1 MPRSSAWLVYSPP
14 FFYASA
20 PRGVRSTRLLV
31 PISSCNDAATY
42 LIQALGGPEQANDFV
57 GGTRWWQVRGLQ
69 GIDANWVAAKK
80 DIEALRK
87 LRRQGSPF
95 ASGDSEKIA
104 RGAGSS
110 QKGKEN
116 ENSDGTEERPY
127 ATEMDSMPCMYYLHG
142 GM

>member
-1 MPRSSAWLVYSPP
+1 M
-14 FFYASA
+14 
-20 PRGVRSTRLLV
+20 RSTRLLV

-87 LRRQGSPF
+87 LRRQGSRF
-95 ASGDSEKIA
+95 ASGDSDSDKIA
-104 RGAGSS
+104 QGAGSS
-110 QKGKEN
+110 QKGKGK
-116 ENSDGTEERPY
+116 ENSDDAEEKSY
-127 ATEMDSMPCMYYLHG
+127 ATEMDSMPCMYYFHG